1 VSLKIVLLTCAVEV
15 LYILTVCC
23 SETQYLIMLGSE
35 IHNQRPT
42 MPKLNLKQPI
52 KEKFTKVADKLKQ
65 SSNNTKQ
72 RLKQIKLN
80 FKTSSGNKSAPKK
93 NTKSSHR
100 LKTNFKF
107 NLNFKKKEPKPE
119 LEPTPMAKTLQ
130 KGIKIVDKYPLYEP
144 FAQVVISQDPK
155 TGEHKYVLDELQLDP
170 MERGIYNHILE
181 ILLAEI
187 QSPKEEISDPRKF
200 FAQEAKK
207 IVDKYRISLGWL
219 PDVSWYKILYHAERD
234 LVGFGKI
241 DPLMRDPN
249 IEDISCDG
257 VNKPVYIWHRVFESI
272 ETNLQFGSDE
282 ELDNL
287 VVKLVHMAG
296 KHVSSAFPIVD
307 ASLPGKHRLAVAYR
321 REITPFGTAFTIR
334 KFREDPYS
342 IIDLINIGTF
352 TEEMAAYLWI
362 CLENRASVMVLGGTA
377 AGKTTALN
385 ALGCLIKPGSK
396 IMTIEET
403 AELNLSHENWVSLI
417 ARQSYGLGGSSIGEV
432 ALFDLVKTCMRHRP
446 DLMIVGEVRGQE
458 AYVLFQALATG
469 HGGMCTMH
477 AENVQSAIRRLTQKP
492 MDISPAYIP
501 LMNIVMSVQRVHLV
515 KNGEKKAYRRIL
527 SVNEIVDS
535 EKFVES
541 FKWDPIKD
549 QQAVDLESS
558 FLLTN
563 FSERLGITREQL
575 LEEMKRRTEVL
586 RWMRKS
592 RIRSYKDVALIIAE
606 YYARPKEFYQKIL
619 QGEEVKPVAVSR

>member
-1 VSLKIVLLTCAVEV
+1 MTTIVRVKQFFKNSSANLKIKMKSIKLRQTEPKTKKQKPKFSAEKRKLTLPKINFAVKKKVREEPIQSSSIS
-15 LYILTVCC
+15 L
-23 SETQYLIMLGSE
+23 
-35 IHNQRPT
+35 
-42 MPKLNLKQPI
+42 PKT
-52 KEKFTKVADKLKQ
+52 TKV
-65 SSNNTKQ
+65 
-72 RLKQIKLN
+72 
-80 FKTSSGNKSAPKK
+80 
-93 NTKSSHR
+93 
-100 LKTNFKF
+100 
-107 NLNFKKKEPKPE
+107 
-119 LEPTPMAKTLQ
+119 
-130 KGIKIVDKYPLYEP
+130 VDKYSLYEP
-144 FAQVVISQDPK
+144 FAQVVIVQDAK
-155 TGEHKYVLDELQLDP
+155 TGEHKYVLDELQLDSF
-170 MERGIYNHILE
+170 ERGIYKRVLE
-181 ILLAEI
+181 MLLAEI
-187 QSPKEEISDPRKF
+187 ASPKEEIADARKF
-200 FAQEAKK
+200 FAEEAKK
-207 IVDKYRISLGWL
+207 IVDKYRITLGWL

-257 VNKPVYIWHRVFESI
+257 VNKPVYVWHRTFESI
-272 ETNLQFGSDE
+272 ETNVKFDSDE
-282 ELDNL
+282 DLDNL

-417 ARQSYGLGGSSIGEV
+417 ARQSYGLGGSTVGEV

-477 AENVQSAIRRLTQKP
+477 AENVQSAVRRLTQKP

-501 LMNIVMSVQRVHLV
+501 LMNIVMSVQRVHLI
-515 KNGEKKAYRRIL
+515 KNGEKRAYRRVL

-535 EKFVES
+535 EKFLNP

-549 QQAVDLESS
+549 EQAKDLSSS

-563 FSERLGITREQL
+563 FSERLGITRDQL
-575 LEEMKRRTEVL
+575 VEEMNRRSNVL
-586 RWMRKS
+586 KWMRTKK
-592 RIRSYKDVALIIAE
+592 IRSYKEVAAIIAE

-619 QGEEVKPVAVSR
+619 DSEEAKPIAASR

>member
-1 VSLKIVLLTCAVEV
+1 MPKPSLSGIKNLKV
-15 LYILTVCC
+15 
-23 SETQYLIMLGSE
+23 
-35 IHNQRPT
+35 
-42 MPKLNLKQPI
+42 KLNLS
-52 KEKFTKVADKLKQ
+52 LKKKPVEEVVPQ
-65 SSNNTKQ
+65 A
-72 RLKQIKLN
+72 
-80 FKTSSGNKSAPKK
+80 APK
-93 NTKSSHR
+93 SIPR
-100 LKTNFKF
+100 GLKV
-107 NLNFKKKEPKPE
+107 
-119 LEPTPMAKTLQ
+119 LER
-130 KGIKIVDKYPLYEP
+130 YPLYEP
-144 FAQVVISQDPK
+144 FSHVIIVQNPK
-155 TGEHKYVLDELQLDP
+155 TGEHKYILDELQLDP
-170 MERGIYNHILE
+170 LERNVYNRILE

-187 QSPKEEISDPRKF
+187 DSPKGEIVDPRKF
-200 FAQEAKK
+200 FAEEAKK

-257 VNKPVYIWHRVFESI
+257 VNRPVYVWHRNHESI
-272 ETNLQFGSDE
+272 ETNLLFENDE
-282 ELDNL
+282 ILDNM

-296 KHVSSAFPIVD
+296 KHVSTAFPIVD

-334 KFREDPYS
+334 KFKDDPYS

-352 TEEMAAYLWI
+352 SEEMAAYLWI
-362 CLENRASVMVLGGTA
+362 CLENHASVMVLGGTA

-385 ALGCLIKPGSK
+385 ALGCLIKPGNK

-417 ARQSYGLGGSSIGEV
+417 SRQSYGLGGSSVGEV

-477 AENVQSAIRRLTQKP
+477 AENIDSAVKRLTQKP

-515 KNGEKKAYRRIL
+515 KNGESRAYRRVL
-527 SVNEIVDS
+527 NVNEIVDF
-535 EKFVES
+535 EKYTAP
-541 FKWDPIKD
+541 FKWDPLKD
-549 QQAVDLESS
+549 EHVMTLEGSMQFS
-558 FLLTN
+558 KI
-563 FSERLGITREQL
+563 SERLGMTVQDLIGEMNRRRDVLHWMREQ
-575 LEEMKRRTEVL
+575 K
-586 RWMRKS
+586 
-592 RIRSYKDVALIIAE
+592 IRSYKDVANIIAE
-606 YYARPKEFYQKIL
+606 YYARPQPFYEKIMSGQEAQAIVADKED
-619 QGEEVKPVAVSR
+619 

>member
-1 VSLKIVLLTCAVEV
+1 MQKLNIKQPVTEKIAKIKTKLQQTSTAIKISFHTFSINTKTKIKNIKSPKLPK
-15 LYILTVCC
+15 IKFN
-23 SETQYLIMLGSE
+23 I
-35 IHNQRPT
+35 
-42 MPKLNLKQPI
+42 KLNLK
-52 KEKFTKVADKLKQ
+52 
-65 SSNNTKQ
+65 
-72 RLKQIKLN
+72 
-80 FKTSSGNKSAPKK
+80 
-93 NTKSSHR
+93 
-100 LKTNFKF
+100 
-107 NLNFKKKEPKPE
+107 KKKPEP
-119 LEPTPMAKTLQ
+119 EPTPLAKTLS
-130 KGIKIVDKYPLYEP
+130 KGVKIIDKYPLYEP
-144 FAQVVISQDPK
+144 FAQVIIIQDPK
-155 TGEHKYVLDELQLDP
+155 TGENKYILDELQLDP
-170 MERGIYNHILE
+170 MERGIYLRILE

-187 QSPKEEISDPRKF
+187 ESPKEEITDPRKF
-200 FAQEAKK
+200 FAEQAKR
-207 IVDKYRISLGWL
+207 IVDKYRITLGWL

-257 VNKPVYIWHRVFESI
+257 VQKPVYIWHRNFESL
-272 ETNLQFGSDE
+272 ETNLQFESDE
-282 ELDNL
+282 DVDNL

-334 KFREDPYS
+334 KFRDDPYS

-362 CLENRASVMVLGGTA
+362 CLENRASIMVLGGTA

-385 ALGCLIKPGSK
+385 ALACLIKPGSK

-417 ARQSYGLGGSSIGEV
+417 SRQSYGLGGSSVGEV

-477 AENVQSAIRRLTQKP
+477 AENVQSAVRRLTQKP

-515 KNGEKKAYRRIL
+515 KNGEKKAYRRVL
-527 SVNEIVDS
+527 SVNEIIDA
-535 EKFVES
+535 EKFVNP

-549 QQAVDLESS
+549 QQAIDLEGS
-558 FLLTN
+558 FLLGN

-575 LEEMKRRTEVL
+575 IVEMNRRTDVL
-586 RWMRKS
+586 RWMRKGN
-592 RIRSYKDVALIIAE
+592 IRSYKEVASIIAE
-606 YYARPKEFYQKIL
+606 YYARPKEFYRKIMDI
-619 QGEEVKPVAVSR
+619 EEIKPVAASR

>member
-1 VSLKIVLLTCAVEV
+1 MPPTQLKQKLKNRTTKLQFKLKTK
-15 LYILTVCC
+15 
-23 SETQYLIMLGSE
+23 SET
-35 IHNQRPT
+35 
-42 MPKLNLKQPI
+42 PKP
-52 KEKFTKVADKLKQ
+52 
-65 SSNNTKQ
+65 
-72 RLKQIKLN
+72 
-80 FKTSSGNKSAPKK
+80 
-93 NTKSSHR
+93 
-100 LKTNFKF
+100 
-107 NLNFKKKEPKPE
+107 KKEPQQNQQDSNKKKKFSFPKISLKKKTVVQE
-119 LEPTPMAKTLQ
+119 LPTVPKALPKTF
-130 KGIKIVDKYPLYEP
+130 KVIDKYSLYEP
-144 FAQVVISQDPK
+144 FAQVAIVQDSK
-155 TGEHKYVLDELQLDP
+155 TGEYKYVLDELQLDTF
-170 MERGIYNHILE
+170 ERGIYNRVLE

-187 QSPKEEISDPRKF
+187 ESPKEEIADPRKF

-257 VNKPVYIWHRVFESI
+257 VNKSVYIWHRSFESI
-272 ETNLQFGSDE
+272 ETNVKFDNDDD
-282 ELDNL
+282 LDNL

-334 KFREDPYS
+334 KFRDDPYS

-352 TEEMAAYLWI
+352 TEDMAAYLWI

-385 ALGCLIKPGSK
+385 ALGCLIRPGSK

-417 ARQSYGLGGSSIGEV
+417 ARQSYGLGGSTVGEV

-458 AYVLFQALATG
+458 EYVLFQALATG

-477 AENVQSAIRRLTQKP
+477 AENVVSAVKRLTQKP

-515 KNGEKKAYRRIL
+515 KNGEKKAYRRML
-527 SVNEIVDS
+527 SVNEIIEF
-535 EKFVES
+535 EKYVNP

-549 QQAVDLESS
+549 QQTMDLDCS
-558 FLLTN
+558 FQFTN
-563 FSERLGITREQL
+563 IAERLGITREEL
-575 LEEMKRRTEVL
+575 ISEMHRRSDVL
-586 RWMRKS
+586 RWMREQK
-592 RIRSYKDVALIIAE
+592 IRSYKEVAQIIAE
-606 YYARPKEFYQKIL
+606 YYARPKEFYKKLTEDEGVRPIAASK
-619 QGEEVKPVAVSR
+619 EI

>member
-1 VSLKIVLLTCAVEV
+1 MST
-15 LYILTVCC
+15 
-23 SETQYLIMLGSE
+23 
-35 IHNQRPT
+35 
-42 MPKLNLKQPI
+42 LNLKEKLTNSLATI
-52 KEKFTKVADKLKQ
+52 KANLQESSGKIKQRFSVA
-65 SSNNTKQ
+65 KQ
-72 RLKQIKLN
+72 RLTTIK
-80 FKTSSGNKSAPKK
+80 TRIAKSTASFSAKL
-93 NTKSSHR
+93 KS
-100 LKTNFKF
+100 LKLPTIS
-107 NLNFKKKEPKPE
+107 LGSKKETSEPE
-119 LEPTPMAKTLQ
+119 LSVNPKNLPKDV
-130 KGIKIVDKYPLYEP
+130 KVIDRYPVYEP
-144 FAQVVISQDPK
+144 FSQVVIVQDPK
-155 TGEHKYVLDELQLDP
+155 TGEHKYILDELQLDP
-170 MERGIYNHILE
+170 MERGIYNRILN
-181 ILLAEI
+181 ILLSEI
-187 QSPKEEISDPRKF
+187 VSPKEEITDPRKF
-200 FAQEAKK
+200 FAEEARK
-207 IVDKYRISLGWL
+207 IVNKYRISLGWL

-257 VNKPVYIWHRVFESI
+257 VNKPVYIWHRTFESI
-272 ETNLQFGSDE
+272 ETNLQFESDE
-282 ELDNL
+282 DLDNL

-334 KFREDPYS
+334 KFRDDPYS

-352 TEEMAAYLWI
+352 TEEMAAYLWV

-417 ARQSYGLGGSSIGEV
+417 ARQSYGLGGSSVGEV

-477 AENVQSAIRRLTQKP
+477 AENVQSAVKRLTQKP

-515 KNGEKKAYRRIL
+515 KNGEKRAYRRVL
-527 SVNEIVDS
+527 SVNEIVEY
-535 EKFVES
+535 EKYVNP
-541 FKWDPIKD
+541 FKWDPVKD
-549 QQAVDLESS
+549 LQEQDLDSS

-563 FSERLGITREQL
+563 ISERLGLTREQL
-575 LEEMKRRTEVL
+575 LSEMGRRSEVL
-586 RWMRKS
+586 RWMRQKN
-592 RIRSYKDVALIIAE
+592 IRSYKDVATIIAE
-606 YYARPKEFYQKIL
+606 YYARPKEFFDKIMS
-619 QGEEVKPVAVSR
+619 GAEVTELAASRKA

>member
-1 VSLKIVLLTCAVEV
+1 
-15 LYILTVCC
+15 
-23 SETQYLIMLGSE
+23 
-35 IHNQRPT
+35 
-42 MPKLNLKQPI
+42 MPKLSLSGLKNLK
-52 KEKFTKVADKLKQ
+52 
-65 SSNNTKQ
+65 
-72 RLKQIKLN
+72 IKLN
-80 FKTSSGNKSAPKK
+80 LS
-93 NTKSSHR
+93 
-100 LKTNFKF
+100 L
-107 NLNFKKKEPKPE
+107 KKKPKEEAVPQA
-119 LEPTPMAKTLQ
+119 PAQ
-130 KGIKIVDKYPLYEP
+130 KPIPRGLKVIERYPLYEP
-144 FAQVVISQDPK
+144 FAHVIIVQNPK
-155 TGEHKYVLDELQLDP
+155 TGEHKYILDELQLDNL
-170 MERGIYNHILE
+170 ERDVYNRILE

-187 QSPKEEISDPRKF
+187 ESPKEEIADPRKF

-257 VNKPVYIWHRVFESI
+257 VNRPVYIWHRNHESI
-272 ETNLQFGSDE
+272 ETNLQFENDE
-282 ELDNL
+282 ILDNM

-296 KHVSSAFPIVD
+296 KHVSTAFPIVD

-334 KFREDPYS
+334 KFKEDPYS

-352 TEEMAAYLWI
+352 SEEIAAYLWI

-417 ARQSYGLGGSSIGEV
+417 ARQSYGLGGSSVGEV

-477 AENVQSAIRRLTQKP
+477 AENLESAVKRLTQKP

-515 KNGEKKAYRRIL
+515 KNGEKRAYRRIL
-527 SVNEIVDS
+527 SVNEIADY
-535 EKFVES
+535 EKYVHP
-541 FKWDPIKD
+541 FKWDPMTD
-549 QQAVDLESS
+549 QQIMNIESS
-558 FLLTN
+558 VLLSN
-563 FSERLGITREQL
+563 ISKRLGVTLHDLIAEMNRRRDVLKWMREQ
-575 LEEMKRRTEVL
+575 K
-586 RWMRKS
+586 
-592 RIRSYKDVALIIAE
+592 IRSYKDVANIIAE
-606 YYARPKEFYQKIL
+606 YYARPQSFYEKMIN
-619 QGEEVKPVAVSR
+619 GVEVPTVDAS